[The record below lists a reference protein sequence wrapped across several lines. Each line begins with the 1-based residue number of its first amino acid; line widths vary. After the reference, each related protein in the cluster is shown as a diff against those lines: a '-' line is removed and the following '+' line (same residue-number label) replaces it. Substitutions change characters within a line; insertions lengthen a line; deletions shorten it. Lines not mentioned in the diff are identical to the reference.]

1 MNLTR
6 STRPRPQRCAVRLAS
21 LVLTACATVA
31 VAQPRVRPNPDSVG
45 TVTGRVM
52 RPDGPAAHAQVFS
65 PDLRIG
71 TMAEADGTFRLT
83 GVPAGRHW
91 LVIGSWYCQGE
102 TVSVTV
108 KPRSVE
114 TIAVQLA
121 CTPIPC
127 PKPDRADPTCIMEN
141 PNERARVGTL
151 CEVHRGTRLKLDIV
165 EIHHGFASYVPGMG
179 GDERQRFPNARPWW
193 GGGCVDDGV
202 RFTEVAYCSECRRE
216 YARVRL
222 LERLRLLPRSR

>member
-1 MNLTR
+1 VNLTR
-6 STRPRPQRCAVRLAS
+6 STRPRPQRCAIRLAS

-31 VAQPRVRPNPDSVG
+31 VAQPRVRLHPDSVG

-65 PDLRIG
+65 PNLRIG
-71 TMAEADGTFRLT
+71 TMAETDGTFRLT
-83 GVPAGRHW
+83 GVPAGRHS
-91 LVIGSWYCQGE
+91 LVIESWYCERE

-127 PKPDRADPTCIMEN
+127 PKPDRADPGCISRN
-141 PNERARVGTL
+141 PEEQARVGRR
-151 CEVHRGTRLKLDIV
+151 CEVHHRARLRLDLV
-165 EIHHGFASYVPGMG
+165 PIHYSIG
-179 GDERQRFPNARPWW
+179 GCGEPSDLRRFPNARLCW
-193 GGGCVDDGV
+193 GGGCVV
-202 RFTEVAYCSECRRE
+202 RPQRWTEVAYCKQCRAAFYE
-216 YARVRL
+216 ENPYYVLHPIRVQDR
-222 LERLRLLPRSR
+222 